1 MELFENLIYT
11 QKSFIT
17 AVLIAVILPG
27 SIDRQNKVQKF
38 AVGGWSTV
46 VEHSP
51 RQLKVYLE
59 R

>member
-27 SIDRQNKVQKF
+27 SIDRQNKLQKF
-38 AVGGWSTV
+38 AVGGRSMV
-46 VEHSP
+46 VEHSFS
-51 RQLKVYLE
+51 QLKV
-59 R
+59 